1 MKPQTYWFPSTV
13 PNRLPSPF
21 FTLITTPSHKNLRHI
36 RETPPVDD
44 GCKLGGSSYGW
55 SFTTCGRGWVL
66 YWAWLRHGC
75 GLVLCDCEDHRMVVI
90 AIFWLWQRFYSIVLV
105 PTLKINKWTSWCVLR
120 ITSVQPSVQSD
131 HSMRYI
137 FHIRLSHLCPT
148 LCPKSVFFVQSLV
161 KDGEKIYVWRQK
173 VKKTD
178 VVWIE

>member
-36 RETPPVDD
+36 RETPPVDN

-55 SFTTCGRGWVL
+55 SFTTCGRGWVQ

-131 HSMRYI
+131 HSMRYRYSSDKQWPWNSHDWLSSSMKVLI
-137 FHIRLSHLCPT
+137 KFLVFPRLFLRRNYYT
-148 LCPKSVFFVQSLV
+148 
-161 KDGEKIYVWRQK
+161 
-173 VKKTD
+173 
-178 VVWIE
+178 